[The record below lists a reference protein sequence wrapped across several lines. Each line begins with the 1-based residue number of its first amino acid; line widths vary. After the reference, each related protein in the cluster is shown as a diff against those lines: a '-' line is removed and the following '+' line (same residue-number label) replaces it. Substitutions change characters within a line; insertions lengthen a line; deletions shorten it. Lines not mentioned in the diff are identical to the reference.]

1 LVDEIHALLA
11 LKAGWPVDN
20 FGDDKWVMSGDS
32 VHFVTCEPSHEKLP
46 KDSACFSHNHHAAG
60 FNQEIGLSL
69 SKSMLA
75 RFDGPFKAV
84 TFNDIKMLVNGGLKA
99 KPQCT
104 KKMVI
109 ADHGCTGYP
118 ALVSMSNSQDSEEA
132 STFKVQ
138 AQQRH
143 KKDNDKLKTFWCLDD
158 RFSSDTNAA
167 VAIFDF

>member
-1 LVDEIHALLA
+1 VCILSPVNPVTRNCRKIQHVSRTIITQQDSTKRLA
-11 LKAGWPVDN
+11 SASAKACLHG
-20 FGDDKWVMSGDS
+20 
-32 VHFVTCEPSHEKLP
+32 LP
-46 KDSACFSHNHHAAG
+46 AHSR
-60 FNQEIGLSL
+60 LSL
-69 SKSMLA
+69 SMTSKCWSM
-75 RFDGPFKAV
+75 
-84 TFNDIKMLVNGGLKA
+84 GGLKA